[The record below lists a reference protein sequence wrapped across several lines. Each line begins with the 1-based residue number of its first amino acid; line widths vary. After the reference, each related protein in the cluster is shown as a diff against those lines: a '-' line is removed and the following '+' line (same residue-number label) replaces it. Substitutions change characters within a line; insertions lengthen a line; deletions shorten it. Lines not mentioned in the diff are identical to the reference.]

1 MTPIAS
7 AVDRC
12 RVAQPAW
19 AARTVAD
26 RLHCVREFRHLLV
39 ERADFLAAAVA
50 ADIARPPAEVIATE
64 LLPTASACKFL
75 WQTAARTLRPKRIG
89 WRPLWLMGCRDT
101 VHRRPHGVV
110 ALIGTWNYPIFL
122 TVVPVLHALVAGNAV
137 AWKPSEFAPRTAA
150 ALDEVFR
157 AAGVPAD
164 VLVRLPATRA
174 AGPELADTDIDFLH
188 FTGSDNVGRR
198 LAARLGERLIP
209 SALELSGCDAVFVL
223 TDADVTLAAR
233 AAWYGATM
241 NRGQTCMA
249 TRRAFVHRSVYDRF
263 VEALKPLVEAEPPVT
278 LVSPGQAEKALH
290 VVADSGGTP
299 LRAGSVSDGF
309 SATVFHASGS
319 DFPPTVILDP
329 PADSPVCTAATFAPL
344 LAVLPFDDLDVAV
357 VAANTCPFGLAAAVF
372 TADRAAADA
381 LAAKLPVGAV
391 TVNDVIVPTAHPETP
406 FGGRKA
412 SGWGVTQGTEG
423 LLQMTVAQVVTHRK
437 GTFRPHVE
445 TALTGDPS
453 ADATARGL
461 LRFTHGRT
469 VWQRWRGFWQ
479 LVGGLRKYGKAKGN

>member
-1 MTPIAS
+1 MTSIAS

-12 RVAQPAW
+12 RAAQTAW
-19 AARTVAD
+19 AARAVAD
-26 RLHCVREFRHLLV
+26 RLRCVREFRHRLV

-101 VHRRPHGVV
+101 VYRRPHGVV

-122 TVVPVLHALVAGNAV
+122 TVVPILHALVAGNAV

-164 VLVRLPATRA
+164 VLVRLPATRE
-174 AGPELADTDIDFLH
+174 AGPELADAAIDFLH
-188 FTGSDNVGRR
+188 FTGSDNVGRK

-223 TDADVTLAAR
+223 KDADVTLAAR

-290 VVADSGGTP
+290 VVADSGGTTLTGLP
-299 LRAGSVSDGF
+299 R
-309 SATVFHASGS
+309 ASGER
-319 DFPPTVILDP
+319 DAMAFPPTVILDP

-344 LAVLPFDDLDVAV
+344 LAVLPFDELDVAV
-357 VAANTCPFGLAAAVF
+357 AAANACPFGLTAAVF
-372 TADRAAADA
+372 TADPAAANA
-381 LAAKLPVGAV
+381 LAARLPVGAV

-445 TALTGDPS
+445 SALTRDPS

-469 VWQRWRGFWQ
+469 VWQRWRGFRQ
-479 LVGGLRKYGKAKGN
+479 LVGGLRKYGKAKGK